1 MNKTILIW
9 SILLWSTLLA
19 CTKQEVINTGISSPY
34 FEGNMMD
41 YLKSD
46 NYNWELT
53 VQMIEQANL
62 TDLFEGR
69 VDTLP
74 EITFF
79 APPSYSILRFIYE
92 SLNNEDPN
100 NIYQSVKNIPPE
112 LCREYILKH
121 VVKGKYLKEDI
132 VYRNMSYPINDEK
145 QDGGTWLECL
155 GHNRIIAYLE
165 RMPYEGVP
173 NSGPIYLRLYSPTYG
188 TVPMASPNIQPK
200 NGVVHALNYS
210 YNFGNI

>member
-1 MNKTILIW
+1 MNRKILIW
-9 SILLWSTLLA
+9 GILLCSTLIA

-34 FEGNMMD
+34 FDGNMMD
-41 YLKSD
+41 YLRSD
-46 NYNWELT
+46 KYNWELT

-62 TDLFEGR
+62 TDLFEGK

-79 APPSYSILRFIYE
+79 APPSYSILRFLYE
-92 SLNNEDPN
+92 SLESENPDNV
-100 NIYQSVKNIPPE
+100 YQSVKNIPPK

-132 VYRNMSYPINDEK
+132 DYRNMSYPINDEN
-145 QDGGTWLECL
+145 QDGGTWLESL
-155 GHNRIIAYLE
+155 EHNQFIAYLE
-165 RMPYEGVP
+165 RVNYEGVP
-173 NSGPIYLRLYSPTYG
+173 NSGPIYLKLHSPIFG

-200 NGVVHALNYS
+200 NGIVHALNYS